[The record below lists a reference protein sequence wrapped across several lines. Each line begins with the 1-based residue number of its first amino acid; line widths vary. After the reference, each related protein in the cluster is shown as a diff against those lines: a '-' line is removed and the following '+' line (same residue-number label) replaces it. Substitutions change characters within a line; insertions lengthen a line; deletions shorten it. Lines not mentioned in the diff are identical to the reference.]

1 MRLAPLLTLA
11 TLAAA
16 PLAALAAPPE
26 CTDPSALAL
35 SPPIV
40 SVRVDNDLFA
50 NQDQGYTSGAQLTLV
65 SPNLASYTNDPC
77 LPRPARLLNRYL
89 DIVQP
94 EGFEQQNMI
103 VRVTQGIFTPN
114 DPARSDLVVEDRP
127 YAGLLYVTFGY
138 NARKGDVLRT
148 TLLGLGMM
156 GPSSHAEQVQDAI
169 HDLTGSEH
177 FQGWDHQ
184 LDDEVLF
191 GIRHERS
198 YRVDAGTWG
207 DNGYG
212 HDAITHWGAAF
223 GNAMTRVNSG
233 FELRVGRHLP
243 DDFGSSPVR
252 PAGDNTA
259 PPSDGRVTPGWAWHA
274 FLAFDAYWAIYDATL
289 DGNAF
294 QRSHHVDKRPLVAES
309 AVGFALTHR
318 RWKLAFARYFR
329 TREFDAQRERP
340 AFGSFTVSRLF

>member
-1 MRLAPLLTLA
+1 M
-11 TLAAA
+11 LAAVGGTSF
-16 PLAALAAPPE
+16 AAHAAPPA
-26 CTDPSALAL
+26 CTEPAALEL

-50 NQDQGYTSGAQLTLV
+50 NQDQGYTSGVQLTLV
-65 SPNLASYTNDPC
+65 SPNLADYTDDPC

-94 EGFEQQNMI
+94 EGFDQQNMI
-103 VRVTQGIFTPN
+103 VRVTQGIFTPG
-114 DPARSDLVVEDRP
+114 DPSRTDLVVEDRP

-148 TLLGLGMM
+148 TLVGLGMM
-156 GPSSHAEQVQDAI
+156 GPSSHAQQAQDAI

-177 FQGWDHQ
+177 FQGWEHQ
-184 LDDEVLF
+184 LDDEPIF

-198 YRVDAGTWG
+198 YRVSTRNWG

-212 HDAITHWGAAF
+212 HDTITHWGAAF
-223 GNAMTRVNSG
+223 GNAMTRMNSG
-233 FELRVGRHLP
+233 FEVRVGRHLP

-259 PPSDGRVTPGWAWHA
+259 PPSDGRVPPGLAWHA
-274 FLAFDAYWAIYDATL
+274 FLAFDAYWALYDATL

-294 QRSHHVDKRPLVAES
+294 QHSHSVDKRPFVAES
-309 AVGFALTHR
+309 AIGFALTHR

-329 TREFDAQRERP
+329 TREFDGQKERP